1 MNDSSKDQNLGW
13 YSAVHS
19 GDGFYL
25 LEIQG
30 LSLREMIHEFKYQT
44 LILFKAL
51 LLQPKVC
58 SRSFVPEKL
67 TLSDSNWPIKMLFF
81 GTRCERLCML
91 QFSLISLIPGLINS
105 LEDCADPSFDNYAQS
120 VEKPTSLKTSDRSSC
135 TIGPN
140 RLRLRNLS

>member
-1 MNDSSKDQNLGW
+1 VISLMNDSSKDQNLGW

-67 TLSDSNWPIKMLFF
+67 TLSDSN
-81 GTRCERLCML
+81 
-91 QFSLISLIPGLINS
+91 
-105 LEDCADPSFDNYAQS
+105 
-120 VEKPTSLKTSDRSSC
+120 
-135 TIGPN
+135 
-140 RLRLRNLS
+140 